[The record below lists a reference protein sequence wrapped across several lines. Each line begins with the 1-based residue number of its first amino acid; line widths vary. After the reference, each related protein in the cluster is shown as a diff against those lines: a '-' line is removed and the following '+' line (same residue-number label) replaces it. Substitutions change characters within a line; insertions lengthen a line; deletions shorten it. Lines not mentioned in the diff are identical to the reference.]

1 MKNPIPIIYHIIIF
15 LLFTII
21 GIAQSEY
28 DLQNIIDKTIEK
40 YGGTAYKNALIE
52 FDFRDRHYKVFRKN
66 GNFLYERFYSD
77 SSGNIH
83 EGFDNKSVFK
93 KINNQTIDLTTKK
106 SSSLK
111 ESINSVIYF
120 FTLPYSLNDRAVI
133 KKYLGVS
140 NIKNKQYYLIEVT
153 FKQESG
159 GRDFEDRYVYWIKKD
174 NYSMDFFAYYFHVNG
189 GGSRFRRVHNVR
201 RVEGIVFGDQENFTS
216 DEINTNIEDY
226 KELFENGDLKKL
238 SDINIEN
245 VKVII
250 LK

>member
-1 MKNPIPIIYHIIIF
+1 MKNPIPIIYLIITF
-15 LLFTII
+15 LLFSII

-28 DLQNIIDKTIEK
+28 DPQNIIDKTIKK
-40 YGGTAYKNALIE
+40 YGGTAYKNSMIE

-93 KINNQTIDLTTKK
+93 KINKQTIDLTTKK
-106 SSSLK
+106 SNSIK
-111 ESINSVIYF
+111 ESINSIIYF

-133 KKYLGVS
+133 KEYLGES
-140 NIKNKQYYLIEVT
+140 NIKNKPFYLIEVT
-153 FKQESG
+153 FKQEG
-159 GRDFEDRYVYWIKKD
+159 GGIDFEDRYVYWINKD
-174 NYSMDFFAYYFHVNG
+174 NYSMDYFAYYFQVNG

-216 DEINTNIEDY
+216 DEISTNIEDY
-226 KELFENGDLKKL
+226 KQLFENGNL
-238 SDINIEN
+238 
-245 VKVII
+245 
-250 LK
+250 

>member
-1 MKNPIPIIYHIIIF
+1 MKNPIPIIYLIITF
-15 LLFTII
+15 LLFSII

-28 DLQNIIDKTIEK
+28 DPQNIIDKTIEK
-40 YGGTAYKNALIE
+40 YGGTAYKNSMIE

-83 EGFDNKSVFK
+83 EGFNNKSVFK
-93 KINNQTIDLTTKK
+93 MINNQTIDLTTIK
-106 SSSLK
+106 SNSIK

-120 FTLPYSLNDRAVI
+120 FTLPYSLNDKAVI
-133 KKYLGVS
+133 KKYLGIS
-140 NIKNKQYYLIEVT
+140 NINNNPYYLIEVT
-153 FKQESG
+153 FKQEG
-159 GRDFEDRYVYWIKKD
+159 GGIDFEDRYVYWINKD
-174 NYSMDFFAYYFHVNG
+174 NYSMDFFAYYFQVNG

-201 RVEGIVFGDQENFTS
+201 RVEGIVFGDQDNFTS

-226 KELFENGDLKKL
+226 KQLFENGDLKKV

-245 VKVII
+245 VKVNI

>member
-1 MKNPIPIIYHIIIF
+1 MKNPIPIIYLIITF
-15 LLFTII
+15 LLFSII
-21 GIAQSEY
+21 GTAQSEY
-28 DLQNIIDKTIEK
+28 DPQNIIDKTIEK
-40 YGGTAYKNALIE
+40 YGGTAYKNSMIE

-93 KINNQTIDLTTKK
+93 KINKQTIDLTTKK
-106 SSSLK
+106 SNSIK
-111 ESINSVIYF
+111 ESINSIIYF

-133 KKYLGVS
+133 KEYLGES
-140 NIKNKQYYLIEVT
+140 NIKSKPYYLIEVT
-153 FKQESG
+153 FKQEG
-159 GRDFEDRYVYWIKKD
+159 GGSDFEDRYVYWINKD
-174 NYSMDFFAYYFHVNG
+174 NYSMDFFAYYFQVNG

-201 RVEGIVFGDQENFTS
+201 RIEGIVFGDQENFTS
-216 DEINTNIEDY
+216 DTISTNIEDY
-226 KELFENGDLKKL
+226 KQLFENGDLKNV

-245 VKVII
+245 VKVNI

>member
-1 MKNPIPIIYHIIIF
+1 MKNPIPIIYLIITF
-15 LLFTII
+15 LLYSII

-28 DLQNIIDKTIEK
+28 DPQNIIDKTIEK
-40 YGGTAYKNALIE
+40 YGGTAYKNSMIE

-93 KINNQTIDLTTKK
+93 KINKQKIDLTTKK
-106 SSSLK
+106 SNSIK
-111 ESINSVIYF
+111 ESINSTIYF

-133 KKYLGVS
+133 KEYLGES
-140 NIKNKQYYLIEVT
+140 NIKNKPFYLIEVT
-153 FKQESG
+153 FKQEG
-159 GRDFEDRYVYWIKKD
+159 GGIDFEDRYVYWINKD
-174 NYSMDFFAYYFHVNG
+174 NYSMDYFAYYFQVNG
-189 GGSRFRRVHNVR
+189 GGSRFRMVHNVR
-201 RVEGIVFGDQENFTS
+201 RVEGVVFGDQENFTS
-216 DEINTNIEDY
+216 DEINTNIEGY
-226 KELFENGDLKKL
+226 KQLFENGNLKKV

-245 VKVII
+245 VKVNI

>member
-1 MKNPIPIIYHIIIF
+1 MKNTAPIIHLILMF
-15 LLFTII
+15 LLFTIT
-21 GIAQSEY
+21 GTAQSEY
-28 DLQNIIDKTIEK
+28 DPQNIIDKTIEK

-66 GNFLYERFYSD
+66 GDFLYERFYSD

-93 KINNQTIDLTTKK
+93 KINGQSIDLIAKK
-106 SSSLK
+106 SKSIK

-120 FTLPYSLNDRAVI
+120 FTLPYLLNDRAVI
-133 KKYLGVS
+133 KKYLGES
-140 NIKNKQYYLIEVT
+140 NIKNKPYFVIEVT
-153 FKQESG
+153 FKQEG
-159 GRDFEDRYVYWIKKD
+159 GGSDFDDRFIYWINKD
-174 NYSMDFFAYYFHVNG
+174 NYLMDYFAYYYKTNG

-216 DEINTNIEDY
+216 DEISTNIEDY
-226 KELFENGDLKKL
+226 EQLFEKGKLKRM

-245 VKVII
+245 VKVNI